1 MDVNGRTVK
10 TIDKDERTYTLTD
23 ENGNRTVYT
32 YDQWDNLTHVAY
44 PDGNEI
50 AYQYDLNLQKVTRKI
65 DENHIATR
73 YIYDDQ
79 GRLTRRVEAD
89 GTSLQRTTEFG
100 YDTDGYLTT
109 IRRPG
114 DTETAEALTTLT
126 YDADGNMDTLTDP
139 EALTTLTYDVMGNVL
154 TKTDARDK
162 VWTYTYDNTGRLRT
176 ITDPLDLVTEYVYDQ
191 AGNKIREIDPEGK
204 ETVFE
209 YDARDNLKKAV
220 NPALE
225 EMLVDTTFDG
235 RVLKQTDGE
244 GRTSRYQ
251 YDTDGRLSATVDGNG
266 NTIAMAYEG
275 DASGCATCGSGSS
288 GDQPTVIEF
297 PTFTREIKYDG
308 RGRKYAERDLY
319 DDQILTTR
327 YTYDSTGNLTTK
339 TDAEGRV
346 TSYLYDDLN
355 RLIRV
360 EDPEGNW
367 TQYAYDK
374 RDNLIALTD
383 AEDQTTHFEYD
394 RNNRLVKEIRPMG
407 EETAYAYDGAGN
419 LIEKI
424 DAKNQRTVYGYD
436 DAGRLVQIDYY
447 ADAAD
452 TAPAKTVTF
461 TYDDAGNLTG
471 YDDGTTSGAYAYD
484 DADRKTTETVTYP
497 GFDLSN
503 TYAYYKNGLKQTY
516 TGPDA
521 ITMGYL
527 YDNNNQLTGVQIP
540 NVGLFTVNE
549 YQWNRP
555 AEETLPGGGKRRYQY
570 DPLMRVTNIEASDP
584 GDNQQLN
591 YAYTYDKV
599 DNITAKQTEHGDYAY
614 QYDGLYRLTDV
625 DNPDHA
631 DEGFTYDGVGNR
643 LTSAATT
650 GDWTYN
656 INNELEGYDATTFQ
670 YDANGNM
677 IEKNVG
683 GTITRFFYNLEDRL
697 ERVEDGSG
705 TVIATYYYDPFGRRL
720 WKDIGGTR
728 TCFHYSDEGLV
739 GEYDV
744 AGTEIKTYGWKPGST
759 WSTDPLFMKQAGQYY
774 WYHNDHLGTPQMM
787 TTSSGAVVWKVTY
800 SSFGKATVDPSSAVD
815 NPLRFPG
822 QYEDAETG
830 LHYNWFRYYQTDIGR
845 YLIPDPIGF
854 YGGVNIFVYVSSN
867 PMNIIDPFGLY
878 DLWDFGEDSLA
889 FLAGLGDAV
898 TFGGSTWIA
907 KQFMSDED
915 AAILNRTKQCSGAFS
930 AGGWASLGL
939 GAGRLLYAGAAKGGS
954 IVFLRMGATMKN
966 AASASAFRNL
976 LKRIFRLNPWSKLRI
991 YPFAKMVTKYGT
1003 PEAIIRA
1010 AGRTSLEW
1018 NLGGALAV
1026 AGGSTALHNR

>member
-1 MDVNGRTVK
+1 
-10 TIDKDERTYTLTD
+10 
-23 ENGNRTVYT
+23 
-32 YDQWDNLTHVAY
+32 
-44 PDGNEI
+44 
-50 AYQYDLNLQKVTRKI
+50 
-65 DENHIATR
+65 
-73 YIYDDQ
+73 
-79 GRLTRRVEAD
+79 
-89 GTSLQRTTEFG
+89 
-100 YDTDGYLTT
+100 
-109 IRRPG
+109 
-114 DTETAEALTTLT
+114 
-126 YDADGNMDTLTDP
+126 
-139 EALTTLTYDVMGNVL
+139 
-154 TKTDARDK
+154 
-162 VWTYTYDNTGRLRT
+162 
-176 ITDPLDLVTEYVYDQ
+176 
-191 AGNKIREIDPEGK
+191 
-204 ETVFE
+204 
-209 YDARDNLKKAV
+209 
-220 NPALE
+220 
-225 EMLVDTTFDG
+225 
-235 RVLKQTDGE
+235 
-244 GRTSRYQ
+244 
-251 YDTDGRLSATVDGNG
+251 
-266 NTIAMAYEG
+266 
-275 DASGCATCGSGSS
+275 
-288 GDQPTVIEF
+288 
-297 PTFTREIKYDG
+297 
-308 RGRKYAERDLY
+308 
-319 DDQILTTR
+319 
-327 YTYDSTGNLTTK
+327 
-339 TDAEGRV
+339 
-346 TSYLYDDLN
+346 
-355 RLIRV
+355 
-360 EDPEGNW
+360 
-367 TQYAYDK
+367 
-374 RDNLIALTD
+374 
-383 AEDQTTHFEYD
+383 
-394 RNNRLVKEIRPMG
+394 MG

-424 DAKNQRTVYGYD
+424 DAKNQRTAYGYD

-452 TAPAKTVTF
+452 TTPAKTVTF

-720 WKDIGGTR
+720 WKDVGGTR

-739 GEYDV
+739 GEYD
-744 AGTEIKTYGWKPGST
+744 AGGTEIKTYGWKPGST
-759 WSTDPLFMKQAGQYY
+759 WSTDPLFMRDQSGEYF

-787 TTSSGAVVWKVTY
+787 TTSSGAVVWKAKY
-800 SSFGKATVDPSSAVD
+800 SSFGKATVDSSSTVD
-815 NPLRFPG
+815 NPLRLPG
-822 QYEDAETG
+822 QYEDAESG
-830 LHYNWFRYYQTDIGR
+830 LYYNCYRYYDSQSGR
-845 YLIPDPIGF
+845 YLSGDPAGLYGGINLYLYAVDNPLNDFDPKGDFVITVPTLIVITVATVGTIIVLEHIRRHPPGRFPIPDYRKNKRDYERYKPKPITGIPLDDGRDKLPPENCF
-854 YGGVNIFVYVSSN
+854 KGCNDQYPVCSKWS
-867 PMNIIDPFGLY
+867 
-878 DLWDFGEDSLA
+878 
-889 FLAGLGDAV
+889 
-898 TFGGSTWIA
+898 
-907 KQFMSDED
+907 
-915 AAILNRTKQCSGAFS
+915 AILRAICYLGCLMSG
-930 AGGWASLGL
+930 GDD
-939 GAGRLLYAGAAKGGS
+939 
-954 IVFLRMGATMKN
+954 
-966 AASASAFRNL
+966 
-976 LKRIFRLNPWSKLRI
+976 NP
-991 YPFAKMVTKYGT
+991 
-1003 PEAIIRA
+1003 
-1010 AGRTSLEW
+1010 
-1018 NLGGALAV
+1018 N
-1026 AGGSTALHNR
+1026 N